1 MQTKKTLRVGIVVGE
16 HSGDLLGSELVKS
29 LKNEND
35 TDIEL
40 FGIGGPKLSEL
51 GLKSEFNFKKINVM
65 GLVEPLKNFRELNK
79 LRKNLISLFA
89 DKKIDYFISERDTG
103 IYNAIN
109 KGIGAATGDI
119 VGLLHAGDV
128 YSDFDVLAN
137 VNDAFVRHDTEIVY
151 GHSLVFDKNRNRIV
165 RKNISPVYKESL
177 MKFGWFP
184 SHQSTFFKSS
194 VFSNYGSYNENYKI
208 SADYEFL
215 LRLLHVNKIKPV
227 MIDLFIVKFYL
238 GGASSKNIFSVFK
251 SNYECYRA
259 WKKNKLRVPIYT
271 IPLKILRKIMQLR
284 INFFNK

>member
-1 MQTKKTLRVGIVVGE
+1 M
-16 HSGDLLGSELVKS
+16 
-29 LKNEND
+29 
-35 TDIEL
+35 
-40 FGIGGPKLSEL
+40 
-51 GLKSEFNFKKINVM
+51 KISIIT
-65 GLVEPLKNFRELNK
+65 
-79 LRKNLISLFA
+79 ISLNNA
-89 DKKIDYFISERDTG
+89 SVIKETIDSVLAQNYDDLEYILIDGGSNDGSLEIIHSYIKKIDYFISERDTG